1 MLSKFTITMQIKAWE
16 QKLWNVCSVLPSITT
31 LISASLTGQRQ
42 KMEKPRK
49 KDKKVTKHCKGY
61 AFYRGFFKTSK
72 QAASK
77 NFQYATNWEQTVQR
91 SKVLHSAFFYPIF
104 PFPSL
109 HELLSRQTGHERS
122 ASINSTPP
130 SFTALPQPQSKTCLQ
145 QSNANCINTQ
155 KYTKQN
161 NKMLITSICD

>member
-1 MLSKFTITMQIKAWE
+1 MQIKAWE

-42 KMEKPRK
+42 ENGEASKDRQK
-49 KDKKVTKHCKGY
+49 KERQKHCKGY
-61 AFYRGFFKTSK
+61 AFYTGVFKTSK

-77 NFQYATNWEQTVQR
+77 HFQYAKKLGADSTKKQSPT
-91 SKVLHSAFFYPIF
+91 LCTLFYPIF

-109 HELLSRQTGHERS
+109 PELLSRQTGHERS

-130 SFTALPQPQSKTCLQ
+130 SFTALPQPQSQTCLQ
-145 QSNANCINTQ
+145 NSHASCINTQ
-155 KYTKQN
+155 KYTKQKKPQN
-161 NKMLITSICD
+161 